1 MAITK
6 DKREKVRENYN
17 GELPLL
23 PFDPLSFFKLL
34 QFSFSQEQEKIIDL
48 CQVSLGLGRNLG
60 KMESW

>member
-6 DKREKVRENYN
+6 DKRDKLEKTIMESF
-17 GELPLL
+17 LFFLL
-23 PFDPLSFFKLL
+23 LLSFFKLL

-48 CQVSLGLGRNLG
+48 CQVSLGLYRNLG